1 MVATIFAWGCALFG
15 AIAVMTTF
23 YGYVMQRD
31 RDRWRRKAEKV
42 ATNYAHRLLRY
53 KLPGI
58 ITCEE
63 VMELRDAL
71 LGDEADDE
79 ATGGEE

>member
-1 MVATIFAWGCALFG
+1 MWWIIWILFVMLGSAFIVSLRAALR
-15 AIAVMTTF
+15 ME
-23 YGYVMQRD
+23 RD

>member
-1 MVATIFAWGCALFG
+1 MWWTITSIALIFIG
-15 AIAVMTTF
+15 GTGLYAL
-23 YGYVMQRD
+23 GEWLKRD